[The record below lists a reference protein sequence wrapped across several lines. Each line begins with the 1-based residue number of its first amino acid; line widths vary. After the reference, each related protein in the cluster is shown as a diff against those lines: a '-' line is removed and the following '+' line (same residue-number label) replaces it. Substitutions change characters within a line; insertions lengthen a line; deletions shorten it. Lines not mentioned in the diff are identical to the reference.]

1 MDEETVRIRLDLP
14 KKLYH
19 EAKAEVERRKA
30 HDDPKV
36 RNLSDL
42 IAIALEKI
50 TRGEESG

>member
-19 EAKAEVERRKA
+19 EARAEVERYRA
-30 HDDPKV
+30 RNDPRI

-42 IAIALEKI
+42 VMIALEKI
-50 TRGEESG
+50 TRGEKSE